1 MYEIHTMKTDCIMC
15 RGAGKTPVNLNGD
28 AYDPCPVCDG
38 KGSMTK
44 EEWDQKISKDLQR
57 LHMQGQGLM
66 RTAHS
71 MSVKKDLACDQ
82 EPVKVAAIFDGH
94 RWQLFSTRPVEIAIV
109 TCLSGQEKPRPV
121 TVANIQP
128 VVDMA
133 TFRETVHDK
142 LAALTQ
148 SGQIDLRQLA
158 DFTK

>member
-1 MYEIHTMKTDCIMC
+1 MKNAVKA
-15 RGAGKTPVNLNGD
+15 RYD
-28 AYDPCPVCDG
+28 ALI
-38 KGSMTK
+38 TK
-44 EEWDQKISKDLQR
+44 LVTEPNNVTSAEFGEVMRLCQKIEE
-57 LHMQGQGLM
+57 
-66 RTAHS
+66 
-71 MSVKKDLACDQ
+71 KDLACDQ

-148 SGQIDLRQLA
+148 SGQIDLRQLVE
-158 DFTK
+158 FTK